1 MNDLTVV
8 HGSAVTLGGV
18 TGENPFSVT
27 FGPAQP
33 TMDAIEQMQTPLAWL
48 DRRRGHR
55 SFHLTEVLKVIPPEP
70 DLLHAKQLFRQAER
84 EPAPEG
90 WTGIAVALMADSMPS
105 AHRVNDAFVCAIL
118 DGAYHDPETREGY
131 LPGFSFSV
139 VARSIREAR
148 RLDGLPTPG
157 AFLKICAR
165 HRRLFKAWQA
175 DVMTLMNIRSDAIYG
190 EVPF

>member
-1 MNDLTVV
+1 
-8 HGSAVTLGGV
+8 
-18 TGENPFSVT
+18 
-27 FGPAQP
+27 
-33 TMDAIEQMQTPLAWL
+33 MQTLQQTAIRGLFKIGASLAVL
-48 DRRRGHR
+48 ILGHR
-55 SFHLTEVLKVIPPEP
+55 PIALADDLAGQASVIDGDTLEIHGTRIRLWGV
-70 DLLHAKQLFRQAER
+70 D
-84 EPAPEG
+84 APESSQLCRG
-90 WTGIAVALMADSMPS
+90 EESLQ
-105 AHRVNDAFVCAIL
+105 HQC
-118 DGAYHDPETREGY
+118 GANPETREGY

-175 DVMTLMNIRSDAIYG
+175 DVMRLMNIRSDAIYG